1 MKSNFDLLSERAC
14 KSNIDAAKKAFWR
27 TQIISDMRRQPCYL
41 CMAYDYCM
49 SQKGKKC
56 DDVIRDFLSEKAI
69 EMEVKNVG

>member
-14 KSNIDAAKKAFWR
+14 QNNNDAAKKAFWR

-49 SQKGKKC
+49 S
-56 DDVIRDFLSEKAI
+56 
-69 EMEVKNVG
+69 